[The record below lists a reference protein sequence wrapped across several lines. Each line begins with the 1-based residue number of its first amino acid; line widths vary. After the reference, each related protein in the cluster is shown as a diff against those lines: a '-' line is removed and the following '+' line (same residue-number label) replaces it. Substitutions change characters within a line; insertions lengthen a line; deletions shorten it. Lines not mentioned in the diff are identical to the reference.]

1 MLSRV
6 KVHRILHLFSSAYY
20 ILWLLFLAVRKNSFS
35 RGLSSSGTGCSGGVS
50 VPGGILKICAGG
62 TWIPGLVRGLAEQG
76 ELDLFFPTS
85 WTLWFL
91 LIALN
96 DTSVLSCK
104 YGSIIYLHVLQ
115 WLISFSELKLLRA
128 ACRDLRVKQV
138 FVGMFPSAITL
149 AREILE
155 KSQHKEISVFVGQF
169 ITTKQELS
177 FWVN

>member
-35 RGLSSSGTGCSGGVS
+35 SSLSSSGTGCSGGVS
-50 VPGGILKICAGG
+50 IPGGILKTCAGG
-62 TWIPGLVRGLAEQG
+62 TWIPGLVGGLAEQG
-76 ELDLFFPTS
+76 ELDLSSQPHGLCDS
-85 WTLWFL
+85 L

-149 AREILE
+149 AGEI
-155 KSQHKEISVFVGQF
+155 
-169 ITTKQELS
+169 
-177 FWVN
+177 